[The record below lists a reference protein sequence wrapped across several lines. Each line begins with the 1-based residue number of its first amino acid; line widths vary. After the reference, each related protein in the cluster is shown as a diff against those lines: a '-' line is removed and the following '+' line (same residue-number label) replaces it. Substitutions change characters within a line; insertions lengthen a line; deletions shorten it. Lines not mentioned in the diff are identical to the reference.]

1 MKITRINKTID
12 FLLVIGI
19 IAFSG
24 FPFFFNNDKYLVVF
38 VVFSVLIWF
47 SRRES
52 ISQRTLLYFLGF
64 AIITVAQAI
73 QFRFFPTVT
82 IIGFF
87 LRIFLA
93 FFVLKSLMLDDFLK
107 IYIKTIVFFS
117 LVSFIFFI
125 PLLFSDSVLEFYR
138 RFAFPITNTE
148 TGVQIGEN
156 LLFFDLRVRDSQ
168 SPILRNPGPFW
179 EPGAFAGF
187 LIIGLLFNKVVNNK
201 LFNPAGIILLIALI
215 STFSTT
221 GYLAYMFILIAY
233 FTNSIKRIFIS
244 LCLVV
249 LFVYAF
255 NSLPFLREKIAI
267 QYNEAIRNNLE
278 SRRKNRIASFIV
290 DLKDF
295 VDYPLFGKGPSNLT
309 RFVNPNKM
317 KFNNR
322 NNGITDFLVK
332 FGLIGFLLY
341 FVSMYSSM
349 KKICLIYNQEKK
361 TVLIFFTSVFL
372 IAFSEVYFMY
382 PLFFALSLL
391 QTTIIEPVVKEY
403 PNSYV

>member
-1 MKITRINKTID
+1 MKRSYFNHLINNI
-12 FLLVIGI
+12 LIVGL

-24 FPFFFNNDKYLVVF
+24 FPFFFNNDKYLISF
-38 VVFSVLIWF
+38 VIFTLVIWMIRYPTI
-47 SRRES
+47 SRRT
-52 ISQRTLLYFLGF
+52 IYYILGF
-64 AIITVAQAI
+64 ALVVLAQSI
-73 QFRFFPTVT
+73 QFRFFPTAT

-87 LRIFLA
+87 LRIFVA
-93 FFVLKSLMLDDFLK
+93 FFVLKSMKLDDFLK
-107 IYIKTIVFFS
+107 IYVKTIVFFS

-125 PLLFSDSVLEFYR
+125 PLLFSDSVIEFYR
-138 RFAFPITNTE
+138 LFAIPITNTE

-156 LLFFDLRVRDSQ
+156 LLIFDLRVRDLQ
-168 SPILRNPGPFW
+168 STILRNPGPFW

-201 LFNPAGIILLIALI
+201 LFNPAGIILSIALI

-233 FTNSIKRIFIS
+233 LSNSIKRIFIS
-244 LCLVV
+244 LSLVV

-278 SRRKNRIASFIV
+278 NRRKNRIASFVV

-295 VDYPLFGKGPSNLT
+295 VEYPLFGKGPNNLT
-309 RFVNPNKM
+309 RFVDPDKM
-317 KFNNR
+317 EFNNR

-332 FGLIGFLLY
+332 FGLLGFLLY
-341 FVSMYSSM
+341 FVSMYSSL

-361 TVLIFFTSVFL
+361 TVLVFFTSIFL

-391 QTTIIEPVVKEY
+391 QTVLAEPKLVVI
-403 PNSYV
+403 PSSDV